1 MQLDAAR
8 SLASLLHMLNPA
20 SLRLKLTTDFCGRHL
35 LQFASLDS
43 TNRLLA
49 DWSKRNPGGSVNRDR
64 WPEGLTAI
72 ATRQTA
78 GRGTRGHEWV
88 SAAGGLYLSVL
99 LYPNVAVG
107 RLLELTLAIAW
118 GVALSLR
125 RELAIDVQLKWP
137 NDLLVGGR
145 KLGGVLLGA
154 RSHGSHAQAAIAGLG
169 LNGYNPVPDVGI
181 SLADCRQA
189 SGSTDSDCDEIS
201 LEQVAAICLAG
212 IEMGYRQWRAA
223 GLAGL
228 QPAYES
234 LMAYRNDRVNCDRDR
249 TGRIVGIDAS
259 GRLQVA
265 VNGAIDTFAPGQIQ
279 LGYGVPLGVDAEQ
292 SIEPDR

>member
-1 MQLDAAR
+1 
-8 SLASLLHMLNPA
+8 MLNPA
-20 SLRLKLTTDFCGRHL
+20 ALRSQLTTDFCGRHL
-35 LQFASLDS
+35 LQFANLDS

-49 DWSKRNPGGSVNRDR
+49 DWIERDPAGAVNPDR

-78 GRGTRGHEWV
+78 GRGTRGHDWV

-99 LYPNVAVG
+99 LYPNVAVA

-137 NDLLVGGR
+137 NDLVVGDR
-145 KLGGVLLGA
+145 KLGGVLLQS
-154 RSHGSHAQAAIAGLG
+154 RSHGAQVQTAIAGLG

-181 SLADCRQA
+181 SLADCRRA
-189 SGSTDSDCDEIS
+189 SGSNDSDRSEIA
-201 LEQVAAICLAG
+201 LEQVAAISLFG
-212 IEMGYRQWRAA
+212 IEMGYRQWQVA

-234 LMAYRNDRVNCDRDR
+234 LMAYRNDRVACDRDR
-249 TGRIVGIDAS
+249 TGRIVGIDANGQLRVS
-259 GRLQVA
+259 
-265 VNGAIDTFAPGQIQ
+265 VNGEIETFVPGQIQ
-279 LGYGVPLGVDAEQ
+279 LGYGVPLGVDAPQ
-292 SIEPDR
+292 AVQQDR